1 MTAQE
6 KDARIEELLDR
17 FEEQKI
23 TFHRVSGSARYHM
36 HLSLH
41 AYIVMVATIII
52 IGPAYLFFAQTWL
65 QIGLCLALQVA
76 AAWNMYGRTRVA
88 GFFVDRQGEEV
99 QKLDDLTWEIAKLK
113 DQTEVLNF
121 FRICSGIPPRFD

>member
-1 MTAQE
+1 MTTQE
-6 KDARIEELLDR
+6 KDARIEELCER

-23 TFHRVSGSARYHM
+23 EFHCISESVHYHM

-41 AYIVMVATIII
+41 AYVVMVATMII
-52 IGPAYLFFAQTWL
+52 IGLAYLFFAQTWF

-76 AAWNMYGRTRVA
+76 AAWNMYDRTRVA

-113 DQTEVLNF
+113 DQTEILNF
-121 FRICSGIPPRFD
+121 FRACSGIPPRFD